1 MCSLSLFFFF
11 DVVVLFVF
19 FELIMAMEGGRNRMR
34 KEIWSIA
41 SVYVELAS
49 PAMVCGI
56 RERRSGQAKQKKS
69 MFKREN

>member
-1 MCSLSLFFFF
+1 
-11 DVVVLFVF
+11 
-19 FELIMAMEGGRNRMR
+19 MAMEGGRNRMR

-69 MFKREN
+69 MFKRERMKRRNSSDQGS